1 MSFHLCG
8 ESLAYTVVW
17 QEIMAIMVALSTFAE
32 EIQGRKV
39 ILYSDNKGAP
49 SRLCVFASP
58 CDMHI
63 RRTTLDHE
71 RPVGVL

>member
-17 QEIMAIMVALSTFAE
+17 QEIMTIMVALSTFAE

-49 SRLCVFASP
+49 SRLCVFG
-58 CDMHI
+58 I
-63 RRTTLDHE
+63 TLWHAYQAQNT
-71 RPVGVL
+71 RP